1 MVTNAT
7 NYSFR
12 NLSCSMK
19 RMQHSATQLLMFI
32 SRSPGECCTPYEGTS
47 EFRHDALVYFH
58 PTQLSF
64 YKQYFHPTHR
74 TIVVDKINVRISF
87 NYEITAY
94 EKNSNT
100 SKKIS
105 NNY

>member
-1 MVTNAT
+1 MLNETNAT
-7 NYSFR
+7 
-12 NLSCSMK
+12 
-19 RMQHSATQLLMFI
+19 QQLMFI

-47 EFRHDALVYFH
+47 EFRHDDLVYFH
-58 PTQLSF
+58 PTQISL

-100 SKKIS
+100 SKKKI
-105 NNY
+105 